1 MANKIVNIE
10 LNKLKPNPDNIK
22 IFNMAK
28 IEPLAKSIEKD
39 GFMGAI
45 EVIKLDDGTY
55 EILSGHRR
63 YEAMKLLK
71 RKEIPAIIHEDIDE
85 VSKCRKLL
93 AANINNRE
101 LTAMDKAR
109 AINYYIDHV
118 AKPLGS
124 TDTIKDAADF
134 FSIGQTSVKN
144 YRRLTKYSKKLQQ
157 VLEDNLISYT
167 GLVEDT
173 HNFSKDMQ
181 DELADAIR
189 KAVQENGGQDI
200 GYKRVRQLVHNFTLE
215 LNRKK
220 RQAEK
225 VLEQEE
231 KEAQKDFIEIIEA
244 ENRNKHQAESSIGM
258 SFSDGFGGFGAFT
271 ADSEVKPISTNE
283 SIEYANEKI
292 DDAIDS
298 LAIALRR
305 EVKGD
310 ISNKIKQLRKM
321 IDELENK

>member
-1 MANKIVNIE
+1 MADKIVNIA
-10 LNKLKPNPDNIK
+10 LSKLKPNPDNVK

-28 IEPLAKSIEKD
+28 IEPLAKSIRED

-45 EVIKLDDGTY
+45 EVVELDDGTY

-71 RKEIPAIIHEDIDE
+71 RKEIPAIIISDIDD
-85 VSKCRKLL
+85 VSKSRKLL

-124 TDTIKDAADF
+124 KETIKDAANF
-134 FSIGQTSVKN
+134 FSIGETSVKN

-157 VLEDNLISYT
+157 VLEENLISYT
-167 GLVEDT
+167 GLIEDT
-173 HNFSKDMQ
+173 HNFSKETQ
-181 DELADAIR
+181 DELADTIR
-189 KAVQENGGQDI
+189 KVVEENGGEDI
-200 GYKRVRQLVHNFTLE
+200 GYRRVRQLVHNFTLE
-215 LNRKK
+215 INRKK
-220 RQAEK
+220 KQAEIK
-225 VLEQEE
+225 LDQEEQEAH
-231 KEAQKDFIEIIEA
+231 KEFIEIIES
-244 ENRNKHQAESSIGM
+244 ENRNKKQMESNIGM
-258 SFSDGFGGFGAFT
+258 SFSDGFGGFGAFST
-271 ADSEVKPISTNE
+271 DTVIKPDTIIE
-283 SIEYANEKI
+283 QVEYANEKI

-310 ISNKIKQLRKM
+310 ISNKIKQLKRM
-321 IDELENK
+321 INELENK